1 MGLASIITQNPQEAT
16 AVESAFEQLMRAEV
30 SNPPAFGARVAAAVL
45 EDGELRAEWARNLST
60 MSSRTEEMRWALFDG
75 LKKLSTLFSFVSQE
89 GPWYQVLT
97 KWAFL
102 ETPGS
107 WDRIV
112 KQTGMFCLLG
122 LTREQVVE
130 LRGMWRILNIGYYD
144 AHARS
149 IETYHIYMAENS
161 RISIAGLNWGN
172 VQYVAECIDQTIRPR
187 TL

>member
-1 MGLASIITQNPQEAT
+1 VGLASIITRSPQEAT

-30 SNPPAFGARVAAAVL
+30 SNPPAFGARVAAAVM

-60 MSSRTEEMRWALFDG
+60 MSSRIEEMRWALFDG
-75 LKKLSTLFSFVSQE
+75 LKKLGPLFPFVIQKGSWQ
-89 GPWYQVLT
+89 QLLT
-97 KWAFL
+97 KCAFL

-130 LRGMWRILNIGYYD
+130 LQGRLRIPNIGLVLVIMMLI
-144 AHARS
+144 H
-149 IETYHIYMAENS
+149 
-161 RISIAGLNWGN
+161 
-172 VQYVAECIDQTIRPR
+172 VQ
-187 TL
+187 